1 MRHDTPTDEV
11 NEMTTM
17 LAERPVKAAPKSLIH
32 DRVERYSRLFDA
44 HPDAVV
50 VRREAAG
57 GNVLCLLS
65 FCEERGHRLL
75 AVWRD
80 ETAIEVA
87 MTPAQYDEY
96 LSLMAE
102 LAARAD
108 GWTCLQTVYWKD
120 MERPEGWCW
129 MEIPDYV
136 LAGEAAR
143 LMPLPTAG

>member
-1 MRHDTPTDEV
+1 MLAL
-11 NEMTTM
+11 
-17 LAERPVKAAPKSLIH
+17 LAERPFLAGPEAISLA
-32 DRVERYSRLFDA
+32 RTRPERFSALFDL
-44 HPDAVV
+44 HPEAVV

-96 LSLMAE
+96 LSLMAV
-102 LAARAD
+102 LAAKEND
-108 GWTCLQTVYWKD
+108 WSYLQTIYWKD
-120 MERPEGWCW
+120 LDRLTGWCW
-129 MEIPDYV
+129 MNIPDY
-136 LAGEAAR
+136 A
-143 LMPLPTAG
+143 